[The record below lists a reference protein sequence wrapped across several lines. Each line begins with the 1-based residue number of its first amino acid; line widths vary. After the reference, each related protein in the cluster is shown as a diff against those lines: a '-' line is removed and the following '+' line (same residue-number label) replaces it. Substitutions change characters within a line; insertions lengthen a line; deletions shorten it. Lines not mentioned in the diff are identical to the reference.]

1 MLDTVSTGVSPRR
14 SARAFSARE
23 RGHWGEATAAAYFER
38 TGWRVLDRNFRFGRN
53 EIDLIVTRA
62 GIVAFVEVKAR
73 SRAVDG
79 LESIT
84 RDKRAAIRRAAAGWL
99 RRHGRS
105 DLTYRFDAVSVRG
118 GSGNAIVEHLPEA
131 WGI

>member
-1 MLDTVSTGVSPRR
+1 MLNADSTQSSPTEGWCPR
-14 SARAFSARE
+14 STRE
-23 RGHWGEATAAAYFER
+23 RGHRGEATAAAYFER
-38 TGWRVLDRNFRFGRN
+38 SGWRVLASNYRFGRN
-53 EIDLIVTRA
+53 EIDLIVMRA

-73 SRAVDG
+73 SRAKDG

-84 RDKRAAIRRAAAGWL
+84 RQKRAGIRRAAAGWL
-99 RRHGRS
+99 RQQGRS

-118 GSGNAIVEHLPEA
+118 ASGRTLVEHLPDA